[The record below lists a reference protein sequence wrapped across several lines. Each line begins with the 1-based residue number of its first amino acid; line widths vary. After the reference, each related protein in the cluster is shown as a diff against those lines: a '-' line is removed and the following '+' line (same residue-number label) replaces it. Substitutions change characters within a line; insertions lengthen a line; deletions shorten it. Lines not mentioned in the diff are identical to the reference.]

1 MKALGRYEKIK
12 EERNPKKKAQDQD
25 VPEDIVDTEE
35 TQRGFENDE
44 DKKSEEEKK
53 KPKNLDQ
60 NK

>member
-44 DKKSEEEKK
+44 DKTSEEEKK
-53 KPKNLDQ
+53 KPKNLDE